1 MIGIVQIPQENIES
15 VWNLVDDSITKALAY
30 SGHHFNTT
38 DVHKACLD
46 GENQL
51 WLAWDDDAKEKLR
64 GIMVT
69 RIIIR
74 QNSKVANIFIC
85 TGRNRKEWQDRLHEV
100 EKWAKSNEC
109 THFETYARPG
119 WSKLLNK
126 QGFKTTHYLLEKK
139 LEK

>member
-74 QNSKVANIFIC
+74 PNSKVANIFIC

-100 EKWAKSNEC
+100 EKWSKSNEC

-126 QGFKTTHYLLEKK
+126 QGFKTTHYLPEKK

>member
-1 MIGIVQIPQENIES
+1 MIGIVQIPQENIEA

-74 QNSKVANIFIC
+74 PNSKVANIFIC
-85 TGRNRKEWQDRLHEV
+85 TGRNRKECQDRLHEV